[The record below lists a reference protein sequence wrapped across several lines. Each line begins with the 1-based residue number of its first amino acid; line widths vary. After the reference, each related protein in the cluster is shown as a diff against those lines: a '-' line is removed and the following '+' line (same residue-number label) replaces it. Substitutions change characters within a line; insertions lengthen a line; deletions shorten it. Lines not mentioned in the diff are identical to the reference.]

1 MLSSA
6 GRKAK
11 SEKLSNE
18 MREDMNRLDYVSN
31 DAALLQIQRYCLQEG
46 KAAGTQMIR
55 ICNIA
60 GLELHIAADRA
71 MDIAE
76 FRYQGTPIGYLS
88 ATGITHP
95 TYYEP
100 KDYEWLRSFYGGFL
114 TTCGLEQVGDPC
126 QWGSERCGLHGRVSN
141 CPAEQVCTLVQR
153 EGDYVTGIVI
163 GVVRQAK
170 QQGEAYLLRRTYQFC
185 SDCAGF
191 TFTDEIENQSAK
203 PLPLQLLYH
212 FNLGYPFL
220 SPTLEIF
227 LPKATIQPVT
237 SESEAIMETYKD
249 SSDPRELTLLHVLQE
264 PEPNT
269 EIRLEN
275 GHLCLKIQF
284 DGTRLPM
291 LGQWRHL
298 QPREY
303 VMGLEPANTHL
314 RGVGW
319 EEQHGT
325 LEYLMPGEKKTYMFS
340 VDVGGKTNGQHLHAP

>member
-1 MLSSA
+1 MSSSA

-11 SEKLSNE
+11 SGARQNE

-55 ICNIA
+55 ICNVA
-60 GLELHIAADRA
+60 GLELHVAADRA

-76 FRYQGTPIGYLS
+76 LRYRGTPIGYLS

-95 TYYEP
+95 AYYEP
-100 KDYEWLRSFYGGFL
+100 EDYGWLRSFYGGFL

-126 QWGSERCGLHGRVSN
+126 RRGPEHYGLHGRISN
-141 CPAEQVCTLVQR
+141 CPAEQVCTGIQR
-153 EGDYVTGIVI
+153 KDGYVTGVVS

-170 QQGEAYLLRRTYQFC
+170 QQGEAYLLRRTYEFR
-185 SDCAGF
+185 SDRACF
-191 TFTDEIENQSAK
+191 TFTDEIENQCAN

-220 SPTLEIF
+220 SPSLEMF

-237 SESEAIMETYKD
+237 SASETIWETYKD
-249 SSDPRELTLLHVLQE
+249 CRDPQELTLLHVLQN
-264 PEPNT
+264 PTQNT
-269 EIRLEN
+269 VIRLEN
-275 GHLCLKIQF
+275 EDLCLKIQF
-284 DGTRLPM
+284 DGSRLPI

-298 QPREY
+298 QRREY
-303 VMGLEPANTHL
+303 VMSFEPTNTHL
-314 RGVGW
+314 RDVAW
-319 EEQHGT
+319 EERHGT
-325 LEYLMPGEKKTYMFS
+325 LEYLMPGEKRTYAFAVAIEHKTDGYRPC
-340 VDVGGKTNGQHLHAP
+340 VP